1 MRNTGKPSETNF
13 LKFWKRYGKKAHVF
27 RFTDASEATGLNRR
41 VTVIKAQPSDWLI
54 TCNGRTWYAETK
66 STTDTKKFSFSLLRK
81 TQSAFAKMILAAGG
95 EYIVYVH
102 RLATD
107 QWYAVPYAQI
117 DFLREAGKGSM
128 SWDDLSP
135 FEWSPDLD
143 A

>member
-13 LKFWKRYGKKAHVF
+13 LKIWRRVGKSAHVF
-27 RFTDASEATGLNRR
+27 KFTDASEATGQNGR
-41 VTVIKAQPSDWLI
+41 VTAIKAQPSDWLI
-54 TCNGRTWYAETK
+54 TYKGHTWYAETK
-66 STTDTKKFSFSLLRK
+66 STTDVKKFAFSLLRK

-107 QWYAVPYAQI
+107 QWYAVPYDHI
-117 DFLREAGKGSM
+117 DCLREAGKGSM
-128 SWDDLSP
+128 SWDELSP
-135 FEWSPDLD
+135 FEWTYPTD